1 MITEKSVSAYK
12 TISEVS
18 KQIDVP
24 SHVLRFWETKF
35 GQVKPIKRSGGRRY
49 YRSED
54 IDVLV
59 QIRTLL
65 YKEGYTIKGAK
76 KALKS
81 YLKTE
86 LNHPKIKD
94 LTKHADDNTLENLE
108 SLSVSEKKMDSYI
121 KALDILKDSEM
132 RLDKL
137 ILGISK

>member
-35 GQVKPIKRSGGRRY
+35 SQVKPIKRSGGRRY

-86 LNHPKIKD
+86 LIHPKIKD

-108 SLSVSEKKMDSYI
+108 SLSVSEKKMYSYI
-121 KALDILKDSEM
+121 KVLDILRDSEM